1 LQTAEELTWVDT
13 GRGDV
18 LAFTRPNGWTVVTNF
33 GDEPADLPAG
43 EVLLA
48 SADLDGGRL
57 PGATTV
63 WLRAAV

>member
-1 LQTAEELTWVDT
+1 M
-13 GRGDV
+13 
-18 LAFTRPNGWTVVTNF
+18 LAFSRPNGWTVVTNF

-48 SADLDGGRL
+48 SAELEGDRL

-63 WLRAAV
+63 WLRAAG